1 MATPFQVYQEYKSI
15 TVNTPT
21 GQRQVSVQRYR
32 NAGIPSTLG
41 PDWRRHSE
49 DMVRNFRA
57 SSHHP
62 TRDSGAFNAS
72 PDSRTFTAHTRHG
85 PREVSFAPVA
95 DVRIA
100 LAFQGKL
107 TPTDLKYFLEVFAR
121 FWPNRQAPLWAPLGA
136 GSEPPFQ
143 ALADSYLGADCNSFV
158 ASYVLRSAP
167 SLFHGTERSID
178 AYRNRRTLRPT
189 PRDIRPG
196 DLLIWG
202 TNNHHDNAHIAAV
215 GECAVSGNLA
225 HLTLAQAAS
234 DTSVRGIDYRRGFV
248 LSPNTGGNAGAPVPN
263 LFRLRAGAI
272 SEAYVDVYG
281 IAP

>member
-62 TRDSGAFNAS
+62 ARDSGAFNAS
-72 PDSRTFTAHTRHG
+72 PDSRTFTARTRHG
-85 PREVSFAPVA
+85 PRGRRAHRPRLSRQTHAH
-95 DVRIA
+95 
-100 LAFQGKL
+100 G
-107 TPTDLKYFLEVFAR
+107 LEVLPGGLCPFLAKTVKSL
-121 FWPNRQAPLWAPLGA
+121 FWAPLGA

-167 SLFHGTERSID
+167 GPFHGTERSID

-215 GECAVSGNLA
+215 GECAVEADQAVTADIFGRKMKLSA
-225 HLTLAQAAS
+225 HTP
-234 DTSVRGIDYRRGFV
+234 V
-248 LSPNTGGNAGAPVPN
+248 LLSQ
-263 LFRLRAGAI
+263 R
-272 SEAYVDVYG
+272 
-281 IAP
+281 